1 MNSVLSGG
9 LSVALVC
16 GTSVALADADLD
28 ADLRKLRGQL
38 VVIQA
43 TATPVGAAGP
53 PRSYRMG
60 FVASDDGLVLTTYD
74 LLNSLGQFNSGTL
87 EIKVALATP
96 ETRPDRD
103 YQLADIYSEDLKH
116 KLLLLHVKGL
126 TRDNPLKLSFSSTLA
141 VGTLLATLGY
151 DDKGK
156 FQTPSGTG
164 ATETGV
170 LWETG
175 IKIDSNQAGA
185 PVYSSANRNII
196 GVIQEKGLNGMG
208 IVVPMYVARPLL
220 LPISVTDDEV
230 ELGQVERQFQW
241 NLVPSFL
248 PDANVKLR
256 LCYDNF
262 IPTSLSPS
270 NVSVTPTFSY
280 YDRNEQFQQRHG
292 FQKLPIVLPPEGAAP
307 PTSEGASP
315 QSQGASPDCGGS
327 FNLSQILDD
336 ADRYKDQ
343 DRPDTMDIS
352 LSVVVTLN
360 DNKQLPAKHFHI
372 HQDHLNKNK
381 E

>member
-1 MNSVLSGG
+1 MLERSRRLEITLRTTSAIRKKAQRLAFRASARNQELDKPDIRHQRFRSAIMNSVLSGG

-103 YQLADIYSEDLKH
+103 YPLADIYSENMKH

-164 ATETGV
+164 ATETQGV

-175 IKIDSNQAGA
+175 I
-185 PVYSSANRNII
+185 
-196 GVIQEKGLNGMG
+196 
-208 IVVPMYVARPLL
+208 
-220 LPISVTDDEV
+220 
-230 ELGQVERQFQW
+230 
-241 NLVPSFL
+241 
-248 PDANVKLR
+248 
-256 LCYDNF
+256 
-262 IPTSLSPS
+262 
-270 NVSVTPTFSY
+270 
-280 YDRNEQFQQRHG
+280 
-292 FQKLPIVLPPEGAAP
+292 
-307 PTSEGASP
+307 
-315 QSQGASPDCGGS
+315 
-327 FNLSQILDD
+327 
-336 ADRYKDQ
+336 
-343 DRPDTMDIS
+343 
-352 LSVVVTLN
+352 
-360 DNKQLPAKHFHI
+360 
-372 HQDHLNKNK
+372 
-381 E
+381 